1 MMPRFIFGQA
11 LLGCVILINT
21 AIMISTTDADVTSDG
36 TMGTSVSHT
45 GPLFRIEGGEL
56 KNPNLFHSFRDFS
69 ITADEIASFSGPG
82 SVDNIIARVTGGRLS
97 NIDGVLQSEIEGAS
111 LYFINPAGVM
121 IGPNAILFIDGAFH
135 VSTADYL
142 SLGDSARFYASTQ
155 ETSTLTSKP
164 PTAFGFL
171 NSDPARITVEGFIV
185 GAEDETISLV
195 GGGIDIKGGGAGDST
210 DETGGLIYTKG
221 GDIQIVSVASPGEVT
236 FTDQGPDVSAFTQ
249 LGDISISNGAM
260 VDVSDFEDGSGN
272 IYFRG
277 KDMDVRG
284 DGTIISSITKE
295 KDGGGIDIQLE
306 GDLTLSDPGVLS
318 TLTVGEGRAGDI
330 VMDVDNLTIEDG
342 FEVSAISGPDAVG
355 GAGDIHVKA
364 RNSITLSG
372 DETFPAKLD
381 ASTKGEGNGGDI
393 KIQTDTLMVMDH
405 GLIAT
410 DTEGSGA
417 GGSIT
422 ITARDSVTITD
433 EGVISAS
440 TLSEEEGGDAGDIN
454 ITVLKDAFSDDLTEN
469 ADPETEVVDDETA
482 ETAPTSPKG
491 VLTVSGGG
499 VIQSVSQGDGAGGDI
514 EIKAEQVEILDEGAV
529 LTDAHGPGSGGS
541 IDIRA
546 RDSITVAD
554 NGMISASSL
563 SNQDGGDA
571 GDIQITVHANAIT
584 DDAIETSD
592 ASDPASNSPTSESSD
607 AESTGLLSVS
617 GGGVIQS
624 VSQGDGAGGD
634 VEIKAEQVDIFNEG
648 AVLADIYGSGD
659 GGHISITAAEAVNVS
674 DSGRISATSKSE
686 GVGGDAGGIQIT
698 IAPDA
703 LDDVGGEVEDQ
714 PESEFRSESDNNEVG
729 LLTVSDNGVIT
740 SGSLGD
746 GDGGDIAIDVK
757 RLEIDQGYIS
767 SSVRGAGQG
776 GDISINAKEEVS
788 ISGSGEDD
796 AGLFGEYYGIYAQ
809 TLGTG
814 DGGHVMIDTPALT
827 LTKDGM
833 INGQAYNS
841 GRGGDVT
848 INVETLDLTEGGTV
862 TVSTRGAGDAGDI
875 EINASESVSV
885 SGHGAK
891 LENSWIYSATHSAG
905 DGGDIT
911 IRTPDLI
918 LDQDGAI
925 FANTLGDDTRDG
937 NTLGDGD
944 AGDIKLETERLVLD
958 NGGAVLAGSESSGKG
973 GNIDITSDYS
983 IHISNPS
990 PSGTNAAGVESSG
1003 VYARAQASSAGG
1015 RISIQT
1021 HTLGMT
1027 EHGAISTSATNSGNA
1042 GDIDLNLQR
1051 LVMHSGSEVTSQS
1064 SGSGAAGEIAI
1075 QAGQEV
1081 RMKRSAISTEA
1092 QSADGGSILVDTPI
1106 LEMADRSR
1114 LSAAVLGGSGDGGQI
1129 DINVNTLEVYQ
1140 GSRIETS
1147 TGGAGDAGVI
1157 TIDASEQINLSGLP
1171 SETTSGLFSISTGSG
1186 DAGQIRANSPLFMMN
1201 GNTTINT
1208 SGSASGKGGDIDLN
1222 ANQLFMNEGASI
1234 EAKSSGSG
1242 DAGSITVHAGDKI
1255 QMENSTITT
1264 EALNADGGNI
1274 SLFPGYML
1282 YLIDSAITAA
1292 VAGGEGDGGNITIA
1306 KPKFVILNDSDI
1318 IANAYG
1324 GKGGNI
1330 DIRADYFLA
1339 SAESVLDA
1347 SSTLGVDGV
1356 VNVDAIDADVSGSI
1370 TVLPDAFGDVTPI
1383 LNERCE
1389 AYKRQEDSS
1398 LFIHGVSGLP
1408 AGPDD
1413 YLQVIY

>member
-1 MMPRFIFGQA
+1 MLRSIFGQA
-11 LLGCVILINT
+11 LLALVILISMGLVIPKTN
-21 AIMISTTDADVTSDG
+21 ADVTSDG

-45 GPLFRIEGGEL
+45 GPLYQIEGGEL

-69 ITADEIASFSGPG
+69 ITADEIASFRGPG

-97 NIDGVLQSEIEGAS
+97 NIDGFIQSEIEGAS
-111 LYFINPAGVM
+111 LYFLNPAGVM
-121 IGPNAILFIDGAFH
+121 IGPNATIFIDGAFH

-155 ETSTLTSKP
+155 ENSTLTSRP

-185 GAEDETISLV
+185 GAEDESISLV
-195 GGGIDIKGGGAGDST
+195 GGGIDIKGGGASDST
-210 DETGGLIYTKG
+210 DAMGGLIYTKG

-236 FTDQGPDVSAFTQ
+236 FTDQGPDVSSFTQ

-260 VDVSDFEDGSGN
+260 VDVSDFEDASGN

-277 KDMDVRG
+277 ENMDVYG
-284 DGTIISSITKE
+284 DGTLISSITKE
-295 KDGGGIDIQLE
+295 KDGGGIDIQLD

-330 VMDVDNLTIEDG
+330 VMDVDNLTIENG
-342 FEVSAISGPDAVG
+342 FEVSTISGPDAAG
-355 GAGDIHVKA
+355 GAGDIQVNA

-381 ASTKGEGNGGDI
+381 ASTKGEGDGGDI
-393 KIQTDTLMVMDH
+393 EIQTDTLMVMDH
-405 GLIAT
+405 GLIST
-410 DTEGSGA
+410 NTEGSGA

-422 ITARDSVTITD
+422 ITARDTVTITE

-440 TLSEEEGGDAGDIN
+440 SLSEEKGGDAGDIR
-454 ITVLKDAFSDDLTEN
+454 ITVLPDAFSDDPSEN
-469 ADPETEVVDDETA
+469 LNAPETEVVDNEA
-482 ETAPTSPKG
+482 SETAPTSPKG
-491 VLTVSGGG
+491 LLTVSGGGVIQSVSQGDGASGAIDIKAEQVEILDEGAVLTDVHGSGDGGPIAIRARDSVTVADNGVISASSMSEQDGGDAGDIQITVHANAISDDATETENASDPAASSPTSEPTDAESKGLLTVSGGG

-514 EIKAEQVEILDEGAV
+514 DLKIN
-529 LTDAHGPGSGGS
+529 
-541 IDIRA
+541 R
-546 RDSITVAD
+546 
-554 NGMISASSL
+554 
-563 SNQDGGDA
+563 
-571 GDIQITVHANAIT
+571 
-584 DDAIETSD
+584 
-592 ASDPASNSPTSESSD
+592 
-607 AESTGLLSVS
+607 
-617 GGGVIQS
+617 
-624 VSQGDGAGGD
+624 
-634 VEIKAEQVDIFNEG
+634 VDIFDEG
-648 AVLADIYGSGD
+648 SVLADIYGAGD
-659 GGHISITAAEAVNVS
+659 GGHINITAEEAVNVY

-686 GVGGDAGGIQIT
+686 GPGGDAGGVRIT
-698 IAPDA
+698 IAPNA
-703 LDDVGGEVEDQ
+703 LDDLEGASGDD
-714 PESEFRSESDNNEVG
+714 SETELVSESDDAEFG

-746 GDGGDIAIDVK
+746 GRGGDIEIDIN

-767 SSVRGAGQG
+767 SSVRGAGHG
-776 GDISINAKEEVS
+776 GDISINAKEEVT
-788 ISGSGEDD
+788 ISGSGQNDE
-796 AGLFGEYYGIYAQ
+796 GLFGEYYGIYAQ

-814 DGGHVMIDTPALT
+814 DGGHVTIDTPALSI
-827 LTKDGM
+827 TKDGM
-833 INGQAYNS
+833 INGQTYNS

-848 INVETLDLTEGGTV
+848 LNVDTLDLTQGGTV
-862 TVSTRGAGDAGDI
+862 TVSTRGAGNAGDI
-875 EINASESVSV
+875 EINASESVNV

-925 FANTLGDDTRDG
+925 FANTLGDDTWDG

-958 NGGAVLAGSESSGKG
+958 NGGAVLAGSESSGRG

-983 IHISNPS
+983 VHISNRS

-1003 VYARAQASSAGG
+1003 VYARARASGAGG
-1015 RISIQT
+1015 HISIQT

-1027 EHGAISTSATNSGNA
+1027 EHGAISTSATSSGNA

-1051 LVMHSGSEVTSQS
+1051 LVMHSGSEITSQS

-1075 QAGQEV
+1075 QAVQEV
-1081 RMKRSAISTEA
+1081 RMKRGVISTES
-1092 QSADGGSILVDTPI
+1092 QIADGGSIVVDAPI
-1106 LEMADRSR
+1106 LEMTDGSR
-1114 LSAAVLGGSGDGGQI
+1114 LSAAVDGGSGDGGQI
-1129 DINVNTLEVYQ
+1129 DINVNTLEVNQ
-1140 GSRIETS
+1140 GSRVETS
-1147 TGGAGDAGVI
+1147 TGGSGDAGVI
-1157 TIDASEQINLSGLP
+1157 TIIASEQINLSGLP

-1186 DAGQIRANSPLFMMN
+1186 DAGQINANTPFFTMS

-1208 SGSASGKGGDIDLN
+1208 SGSASGKGGDIDLSV
-1222 ANQLFMNEGASI
+1222 NQLFMNQGASI
-1234 EAKSSGSG
+1234 EAKSTGSG
-1242 DAGSITVHAGDKI
+1242 DAGSITIHADDKI

-1292 VAGGEGDGGNITIA
+1292 VVGGEGDGGNITIA

-1330 DIRADYFLA
+1330 DIQADYFLG

-1389 AYKRQEDSS
+1389 AYKRQEASS
-1398 LFIHGVSGLP
+1398 LFVRGVSGWP
-1408 AGPDD
+1408 EGPDD
-1413 YLQVIY
+1413 YLQSVY